1 MKLRRGNR
9 YRIDIITADVT
20 RKHVQDSDGIA
31 RQCSKI
37 SNAEMFQKIGASQN
51 RKRRMLVS
59 DEQQGITQLKCISL
73 LGDFKHRSFKKPEL
87 SRVLRILA
95 PPHNL
100 PPVDRIR
107 FLLACTCKKPHIIV
121 R

>member
-1 MKLRRGNR
+1 MMQDQRNMKLRRGDR

-59 DEQQGITQLKCISL
+59 DEQQGITS
-73 LGDFKHRSFKKPEL
+73 D
-87 SRVLRILA
+87 
-95 PPHNL
+95 
-100 PPVDRIR
+100 IR
-107 FLLACTCKKPHIIV
+107 DMSGGGKTG
-121 R
+121 

>member
-59 DEQQGITQLKCISL
+59 DEQQGITS
-73 LGDFKHRSFKKPEL
+73 E
-87 SRVLRILA
+87 
-95 PPHNL
+95 
-100 PPVDRIR
+100 IR
-107 FLLACTCKKPHIIV
+107 DMSGGGKTG
-121 R
+121 